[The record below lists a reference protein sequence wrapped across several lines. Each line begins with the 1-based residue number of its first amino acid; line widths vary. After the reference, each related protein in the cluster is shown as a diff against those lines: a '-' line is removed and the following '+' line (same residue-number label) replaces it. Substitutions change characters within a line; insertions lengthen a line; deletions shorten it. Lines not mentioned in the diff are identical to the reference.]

1 MLPANLQMRQ
11 HIILSALTAEVKPY
25 VLGRV
30 QRRSRNAVWLG
41 SLCKTLV
48 IAEGARSNKGLKMSG
63 KKSFGGSGV
72 SSRLISRRS
81 LLAGSAGLTVAAAI
95 GGGRRASAQ
104 ESDSGQS
111 SGGAQTHEVQMVNK
125 DPEGRPMQFVPAY
138 LKIAPGDSVKFVAT
152 DKGHNSEPILGMI
165 PEGAETWKG
174 KINEEITVTFDVE
187 GIYGYKCLPH
197 FALGMVGIIQVGD
210 STENLD
216 SAETAKLPG
225 KAKSR
230 MAELIAQ
237 VGNGATAPAN

>member
-1 MLPANLQMRQ
+1 
-11 HIILSALTAEVKPY
+11 
-25 VLGRV
+25 
-30 QRRSRNAVWLG
+30 
-41 SLCKTLV
+41 
-48 IAEGARSNKGLKMSG
+48 MSG
-63 KKSFGGSGV
+63 KKSFGGSKV

-95 GGGRRASAQ
+95 GGGRWASAQ
-104 ESDSGQS
+104 ENDSGQAS
-111 SGGAQTHEVQMVNK
+111 AGTQTHEVQMVNK
-125 DPEGRPMQFVPAY
+125 DREGRPMQFDPAY

-152 DKGHNSEPILGMI
+152 DKGHNSEPILGMV
-165 PEGAETWKG
+165 PEGAEMWKG
-174 KINEEITVTFDVE
+174 KINEEITLTFDVE

-225 KAKSR
+225 KAKPR

-237 VGNGATAPAN
+237 VGGGATAPAD